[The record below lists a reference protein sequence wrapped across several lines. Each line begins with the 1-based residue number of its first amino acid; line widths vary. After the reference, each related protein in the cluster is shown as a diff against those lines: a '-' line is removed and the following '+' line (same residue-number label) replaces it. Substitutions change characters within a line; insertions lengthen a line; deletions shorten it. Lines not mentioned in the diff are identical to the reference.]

1 MLHIC
6 HITPG
11 LGCGGAENTLHRMVT
26 SLDRR
31 QFRHTVISLKDA
43 GYFGPILT
51 EAMIGVRTL
60 NIGTETDWLTGI
72 WELSQLLRREQPDVV
87 QTWMY
92 LGDLLGSAG
101 AMLAGQHRLIWNVRH
116 ANLSSQA
123 NKFHTIAAAHLCA
136 LAGKFLPKKIVFC
149 SEESRRLHEGI
160 GYSRKKGVLIE
171 NGVDTERFQPN
182 TAARRQIR
190 NELNISPDAPVIG
203 LIARFDPLKDHAT
216 FIRAAAII
224 ARSEPDVCF
233 LLCGRD
239 VTPANA
245 ELWQQITQ
253 TGYQDRFHL
262 IGLRSDV
269 PALMAA
275 IDIACS
281 SSLSESFPN
290 TVAEAMSSGAPCVAT
305 DVGASARIIGDCG
318 TVVPPQDPTALA
330 QALLAA
336 LALGP
341 DGCLSLGASA
351 RQRILQHFDQSTTAA
366 QYAAL
371 YSQVAGLS
379 AARAA
384 HPVEVPL
391 P

>member
-11 LGCGGAENTLHRMVT
+11 LGCGGAENTLYRLVT

-31 QFRHTVISLKDA
+31 QFRHTVISLKDG
-43 GYFGPILT
+43 GYFGPILG

-60 NIGTETDWLTGI
+60 NIGTEVDWLTGI
-72 WELSQLLRREQPDVV
+72 WELSQLLRREQPDVI

-101 AMLAGQHRLIWNVRH
+101 AMLAGQRRLMWNVRH
-116 ANLSSQA
+116 ANLSTKT

-136 LAGKFLPKKIVFC
+136 LAGKILPNKIVFC
-149 SEESRRLHEGI
+149 SEESRLLHEGI
-160 GYSRKKGVLIE
+160 GYPRKKSVLIE
-171 NGVDTERFQPN
+171 NGVDTERFQPSP
-182 TAARRQIR
+182 AARRQLR
-190 NELNISPDAPVIG
+190 DELNIPPDAPVIG

-216 FIRAAAII
+216 FVRAAAIV
-224 ARSEPDVCF
+224 ARSEPNVRF
-233 LLCGRD
+233 VLCGRA

-245 ELWQQITQ
+245 ELWQQISQ

-262 IGLRSDV
+262 TGQRADV
-269 PALMAA
+269 PAVLASV
-275 IDIACS
+275 DIACS

-290 TVAEAMSSGAPCVAT
+290 AIAEAMSCAIPCVAT

-318 TVVPPQDPTALA
+318 TLVPPQNAAALA
-330 QALLAA
+330 QALLAT

-341 DGCLSLGASA
+341 EGCFVLGARA
-351 RQRILQHFDQSTTAA
+351 RQRVLQYFNQSASAA
-366 QYAAL
+366 QYSAL
-371 YSQVAGLS
+371 YSQVAGPSS
-379 AARAA
+379 ARNA

>member
-1 MLHIC
+1 
-6 HITPG
+6 
-11 LGCGGAENTLHRMVT
+11 
-26 SLDRR
+26 
-31 QFRHTVISLKDA
+31 
-43 GYFGPILT
+43 
-51 EAMIGVRTL
+51 
-60 NIGTETDWLTGI
+60 
-72 WELSQLLRREQPDVV
+72 
-87 QTWMY
+87 MY

-341 DGCLSLGASA
+341 DGCLALGASA